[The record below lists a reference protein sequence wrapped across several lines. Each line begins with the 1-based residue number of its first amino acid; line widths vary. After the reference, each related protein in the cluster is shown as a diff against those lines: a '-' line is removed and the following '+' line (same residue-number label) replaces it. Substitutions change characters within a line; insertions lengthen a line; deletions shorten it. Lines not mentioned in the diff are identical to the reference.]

1 MSSGR
6 STAFRIDMDV
16 NEFEK
21 HPDMNL
27 YNYLGFSQAFQ
38 NSLIQWMENTI
49 ITDIVK
55 YGKDNSYERLMQ
67 YRSDYFGSKRFFFPY
82 DMDSINEVVES
93 QPPNRLSIVLPTQKM
108 PSYHFADDDRIKD
121 LVRQIQDL
129 EKPYSEPKSDRTIRM
144 LKKKIVDLH
153 QLVNQKFENFYEA
166 TRRETV
172 IGKSL
177 MRVYNMSQISS
188 YHSMYD
194 VPDEQR
200 AEKFRQSIVDE
211 ITARTISSP
220 THNPQTDFYDMFSWL
235 IEFLETVVI
244 DSHYELKTRLE
255 GQYIDDRYFDQR
267 EFSDYTAIGPDM
279 DDYLD
284 EDGELDEEAYDEAY
298 DDFEWGEYK
307 GDFPKTWA
315 ALTIDNFQWQFR
327 NPPPATNPD
336 IIDEFTI
343 LPHDVMEF
351 LGAEFFILRYAS
363 EKPLAEI
370 GKEEEDKSY
379 KERKEVLHI
388 YDLTDNNLDN
398 PDDETELLVRTY
410 DTPQNATVST
420 IDFNPEGKGAFFCQ
434 SEYDKSWLNFDV
446 YLEFKIP
453 GIALINYTLKMPR
466 IMDKSGTN

>member
-6 STAFRIDMDV
+6 SMAFRIDMDV

-21 HPDMNL
+21 YPDMNL

-55 YGKDNSYERLMQ
+55 YGNDNSYERLMQ
-67 YRSDYFGSKRFFFPY
+67 YRSDYFGSNRFFFPY
-82 DMDSINEVVES
+82 DMDYINEVVES
-93 QPPNRLSIVLPTQKM
+93 QPPNRISIVLPTQKM
-108 PSYHFADDDRIKD
+108 PSYHFADDDGIKE
-121 LVRQIQDL
+121 LVRQIQEL
-129 EKPYSEPKSDRTIRM
+129 EKPYSEPKSGRTIRM
-144 LKKKIVDLH
+144 LKKRIVDLH

-200 AEKFRQSIVDE
+200 AEKFRQAIVDE

-220 THNPQTDFYDMFSWL
+220 THNPKTDFYDMFSWL

-284 EDGELDEEAYDEAY
+284 EDGDLDEEAYDEAY
-298 DDFEWGEYK
+298 DDFEWSDYK
-307 GDFPKTWA
+307 GDFAKTWA
-315 ALTIDNFQWQFR
+315 AINIDNFHRVFCMAPS
-327 NPPPATNPD
+327 NTD
-336 IIDEFTI
+336 IIDELTI
-343 LPHDVMEF
+343 KPHDVMEF

-363 EKPLAEI
+363 DKPLAEI
-370 GKEEEDKSY
+370 GNEERNKSY
-379 KERKEVLHI
+379 KERQEVLRIH
-388 YDLTDNNLDN
+388 DLTDNNLDN
-398 PDDETELLVRTY
+398 PDDETELLVETSNT
-410 DTPQNATVST
+410 TPPNAIINT

-434 SEYDKSWLNFDV
+434 SEYEKSWLNFDV